1 MMNPNVNILAIIP
14 ARGGSKGIPR
24 KNVLLLSGQPLISY
38 AIRNA
43 KSSDFQ
49 MDVAVST
56 DDQEIT
62 NVSKQFGAEV
72 IRRNKKL
79 ASDEV
84 TLDPVIFDA
93 VQQMENKTG
102 KTYDYVITLQPTSPL
117 LSADTLDSAIQKMLN
132 DETIDTLISAVND
145 PHLSWTTK
153 EVKGV
158 ATVLPNYEARL
169 NRQYLPKNF
178 VETGAFVITKRH
190 FVKPDTRF
198 GQNISVYE
206 VPASESTDIDTK
218 QDWWVA
224 EKQLSKKNI
233 LIRVEGYSEIGL
245 GHVYR
250 GLSLAYSLI
259 DHNVTFVTSSKSDLA
274 IKKLEDSF
282 IKYEVMQEEHQLE
295 DIIAKYNVDIV
306 INDILNTS
314 ISYMEYLSQ
323 LSVRVVNFEDV
334 GPGSALAD
342 AVIND
347 LYAPQNTDSK
357 YYWGSK
363 YYLLRDEFLIS
374 KPSEF
379 NEEVNNIFVIFGGVD
394 PSNLTQKVLAAFEQI
409 STNEDVEFTVVVGP
423 GYAEFEKIQN
433 IAKNSALNISVFKDV
448 NNMAEMMKR
457 SDIAISS
464 QGRTM
469 LELASMNVPTILMA
483 QNERELT
490 HEFGYLS
497 NGFINL
503 GLGEAIDSSS
513 IALTLEWLMNT
524 PQIRRQMHNQM
535 QKKDLRNGFNRVKS
549 IILGDE

>member
-38 AIRNA
+38 AIQNA
-43 KSSDFQ
+43 KSSGFQ

-62 NVSKQFGAEV
+62 NVSNQFGAEV

-93 VQQMENKTG
+93 VQQMESKTG
-102 KTYDYVITLQPTSPL
+102 KAYDYVITLQPTSPL

-198 GQNISVYE
+198 GKNISVYE

-250 GLSLAYSLI
+250 GLSLAYSLM

-282 IKYEVMQEEHQLE
+282 IKYEVIQEEHQLKE
-295 DIIAKYNVDIV
+295 IIAKYDVDIV

-323 LSVRVVNFEDV
+323 FSVRVVNFEDV

-379 NEEVNNIFVIFGGVD
+379 NEEVNNVFVIFGGVD

-409 STNEDVEFTVVVGP
+409 NTNEDVEFTVVVGP
-423 GYAEFEKIQN
+423 GYAEFEKIQD
-433 IAKNSALNISVFKDV
+433 IAENSALNISVFKDV

-535 QKKDLRNGFNRVKS
+535 QKKDLRNGFKRVKS

>member
-1 MMNPNVNILAIIP
+1 MMNPSVNILAIIP

-38 AIRNA
+38 AIQNA
-43 KSSDFQ
+43 KSSGFQ

-62 NVSKQFGAEV
+62 NVSNQFGAEV

-93 VQQMENKTG
+93 VQQMESKTG
-102 KTYDYVITLQPTSPL
+102 KAYDYVITLQPTSPL

-158 ATVLPNYEARL
+158 VTVLPNYEARL

-198 GQNISVYE
+198 GKNISVYE

-250 GLSLAYSLI
+250 GLSLAYSLM

-282 IKYEVMQEEHQLE
+282 IKYEVIQEEHQLE
-295 DIIAKYNVDIV
+295 EIIAKYDVDIV

-323 LSVRVVNFEDV
+323 FSVRVVNFEDV

-379 NEEVNNIFVIFGGVD
+379 NEEVNNVFVIFGGVD

-409 STNEDVEFTVVVGP
+409 NTNEDVEFTVVVGP
-423 GYAEFEKIQN
+423 GYAEFEKIQD
-433 IAKNSALNISVFKDV
+433 IAENSALNISVFKDV

-535 QKKDLRNGFNRVKS
+535 QKKDLRNGFKRVKS

>member
-38 AIRNA
+38 AIQNA
-43 KSSDFQ
+43 KSSGFQ

-62 NVSKQFGAEV
+62 NVSNQFGAEV

-93 VQQMENKTG
+93 VQQMEGKTG
-102 KTYDYVITLQPTSPL
+102 RTYDYVITLQPTSPL

-158 ATVLPNYEARL
+158 VTVLPNYEARL

-198 GQNISVYE
+198 GKNISVYE

-250 GLSLAYSLI
+250 GLSLAYSLM

-282 IKYEVMQEEHQLE
+282 IKYEVIQEEHQLE
-295 DIIAKYNVDIV
+295 EIIAKYDVDIV

-323 LSVRVVNFEDV
+323 FSVRVVNFEDV

-379 NEEVNNIFVIFGGVD
+379 KEEVNNVFVIFGGVD

-409 STNEDVEFTVVVGP
+409 NTNEDVEFTVVVGP
-423 GYAEFEKIQN
+423 GYAEFEKIQD
-433 IAKNSALNISVFKDV
+433 IAENSALNISVFKDV

-535 QKKDLRNGFNRVKS
+535 QKKDLRNGFKRVKS

>member
-1 MMNPNVNILAIIP
+1 MMNPSVNILAIIP

-38 AIRNA
+38 AIQNA
-43 KSSDFQ
+43 KSSGFQ

-62 NVSKQFGAEV
+62 NVSNQFGAEV

-93 VQQMENKTG
+93 VQQMESKTG
-102 KTYDYVITLQPTSPL
+102 KAYDYVITLQPTSPL

-153 EVKGV
+153 KVKGV
-158 ATVLPNYEARL
+158 VTVLPNYEARL

-198 GQNISVYE
+198 GKNISVYE

-250 GLSLAYSLI
+250 GLSLAYSLM

-282 IKYEVMQEEHQLE
+282 IKYEVIQEEHQLKE
-295 DIIAKYNVDIV
+295 IIAKYDVDIV

-323 LSVRVVNFEDV
+323 FSVRVVNFEDV

-379 NEEVNNIFVIFGGVD
+379 NEEVNNVFVIFGGVD

-409 STNEDVEFTVVVGP
+409 NTNEDVEFTVVVGP
-423 GYAEFEKIQN
+423 GYAEFEKIQD
-433 IAKNSALNISVFKDV
+433 IAENSALNISVFKDV

-535 QKKDLRNGFNRVKS
+535 QKKDLRNGFKRVKS

>member
-1 MMNPNVNILAIIP
+1 MMNPSVNILAIIP

-38 AIRNA
+38 AIQNA
-43 KSSDFQ
+43 KSSRFQ

-62 NVSKQFGAEV
+62 NVSNQFGAEV

-93 VQQMENKTG
+93 VQQMEDKTG

-153 EVKGV
+153 KVKGV
-158 ATVLPNYEARL
+158 VTVLPNYEARL

-198 GQNISVYE
+198 GKNISVYE

-250 GLSLAYSLI
+250 GLSLAYSLM

-282 IKYEVMQEEHQLE
+282 IKYEVIQEEHQLE
-295 DIIAKYNVDIV
+295 EIIAKYDVDIV

-323 LSVRVVNFEDV
+323 FSVRVVNFEDV

-379 NEEVNNIFVIFGGVD
+379 NEEVNNVFVIFGGVD

-409 STNEDVEFTVVVGP
+409 NTNEDVEFTVVVGP
-423 GYAEFEKIQN
+423 GYAEFEKIKD
-433 IAKNSALNISVFKDV
+433 IAENSALNISVFKDV

-513 IALTLEWLMNT
+513 IALSLEWLMNT

-535 QKKDLRNGFNRVKS
+535 QKKDLRNGFKRVKS

>member
-1 MMNPNVNILAIIP
+1 MMNPSVNILAIIP

-38 AIRNA
+38 AIQNA
-43 KSSDFQ
+43 KSSRFQ

-62 NVSKQFGAEV
+62 NVSNQFGAEV

-79 ASDEV
+79 ASDEI

-93 VQQMENKTG
+93 VQQMESKTG
-102 KTYDYVITLQPTSPL
+102 KAYDYVITLQPTSPL

-158 ATVLPNYEARL
+158 VTVLPNYEARL

-190 FVKPDTRF
+190 FVRPDTRF
-198 GQNISVYE
+198 GKNISVYE

-250 GLSLAYSLI
+250 GLSLAYSLM

-282 IKYEVMQEEHQLE
+282 IKYEVIQEEHQLKE
-295 DIIAKYNVDIV
+295 IIAKYDVDIV

-323 LSVRVVNFEDV
+323 FSVRVVNFEDV

-379 NEEVNNIFVIFGGVD
+379 NEEVNNVFVIFGGVD

-409 STNEDVEFTVVVGP
+409 NTNEDVEFTVVVGP
-423 GYAEFEKIQN
+423 GYAEFEKIQD
-433 IAKNSALNISVFKDV
+433 IAENSALNISVFKDV

-535 QKKDLRNGFNRVKS
+535 QKKDLRNGFKRVKS

>member
-1 MMNPNVNILAIIP
+1 MNPNVNILAIIP

-38 AIRNA
+38 AIQNA
-43 KSSDFQ
+43 KSSGFQ

-62 NVSKQFGAEV
+62 NVSNQFGAEV

-93 VQQMENKTG
+93 VQQMEGKTG

-158 ATVLPNYEARL
+158 VTVLPNYEARL

-190 FVKPDTRF
+190 FVRPDTRF
-198 GQNISVYE
+198 GKNISVYE

-250 GLSLAYSLI
+250 GLSLAYSLM

-282 IKYEVMQEEHQLE
+282 IKYEVIQEEHQLKE
-295 DIIAKYNVDIV
+295 IIAKYDVDIV

-323 LSVRVVNFEDV
+323 FSVRVVNFEDV

-379 NEEVNNIFVIFGGVD
+379 NEEVNNVFVIFGGVD

-409 STNEDVEFTVVVGP
+409 NTNEDVEFTVVVGP
-423 GYAEFEKIQN
+423 GYAEFEKIQD
-433 IAKNSALNISVFKDV
+433 IAENSALNISVFKDV

-535 QKKDLRNGFNRVKS
+535 QKKDLRNGFKRVKS

>member
-38 AIRNA
+38 AIQNA
-43 KSSDFQ
+43 KSSRFQ

-62 NVSKQFGAEV
+62 NVSNQFGAEV

-93 VQQMENKTG
+93 VQQMESKTG
-102 KTYDYVITLQPTSPL
+102 KAYDYVITLQPTSPL

-158 ATVLPNYEARL
+158 VTVLPNYEARL

-190 FVKPDTRF
+190 FVRPDTRF
-198 GQNISVYE
+198 GKNISVYE

-250 GLSLAYSLI
+250 GLSLAYSLM

-282 IKYEVMQEEHQLE
+282 IKYEVIQEEHQLKE
-295 DIIAKYNVDIV
+295 IIAKYDVDIV

-323 LSVRVVNFEDV
+323 FSVRVVNFEDV

-379 NEEVNNIFVIFGGVD
+379 NEEVNNVFVIFGGVD

-409 STNEDVEFTVVVGP
+409 NTNEDVEFTVVVGP
-423 GYAEFEKIQN
+423 GYAEFEKIQD
-433 IAKNSALNISVFKDV
+433 IAENSALNISVFKDV

-535 QKKDLRNGFNRVKS
+535 QKKDLRNGFKRVKS

>member
-1 MMNPNVNILAIIP
+1 MNPSVNILAIIP

-38 AIRNA
+38 AIQNA
-43 KSSDFQ
+43 KSSRFQ

-62 NVSKQFGAEV
+62 NVSNQFGAEV

-93 VQQMENKTG
+93 VQQMEDKTG

-153 EVKGV
+153 KVKGV
-158 ATVLPNYEARL
+158 VTVLPNYEARL

-198 GQNISVYE
+198 GKNISVYE

-250 GLSLAYSLI
+250 GLSLAYSLM

-282 IKYEVMQEEHQLE
+282 IKYEVIQEEHQLE
-295 DIIAKYNVDIV
+295 EIIAKYDVDIV

-314 ISYMEYLSQ
+314 ISYMEHLSQ
-323 LSVRVVNFEDV
+323 FSVRVVNFEDV

-379 NEEVNNIFVIFGGVD
+379 NEEVNNVFVIFGGVD

-409 STNEDVEFTVVVGP
+409 NTNEDVEFTVVVGP
-423 GYAEFEKIQN
+423 GYAEFEKIKD
-433 IAKNSALNISVFKDV
+433 IAENSALNISVFKDV

-535 QKKDLRNGFNRVKS
+535 QKKDLRNGFKRVKS

>member
-38 AIRNA
+38 AIQNA
-43 KSSDFQ
+43 KSSGFQ

-62 NVSKQFGAEV
+62 NVSNQFGAEV

-93 VQQMENKTG
+93 VQQMEGKTG

-158 ATVLPNYEARL
+158 VTVLPNYEARL

-198 GQNISVYE
+198 GKNISVYE

-250 GLSLAYSLI
+250 GLSLAYSLM

-282 IKYEVMQEEHQLE
+282 IKYEVIQEEHQLE
-295 DIIAKYNVDIV
+295 EIIAKYDVDIV

-323 LSVRVVNFEDV
+323 FSVRVVNFEDV

-379 NEEVNNIFVIFGGVD
+379 NEEVNNVFVIFGGVD

-409 STNEDVEFTVVVGP
+409 NTNEDVEYTVVVGP
-423 GYAEFEKIQN
+423 GYAEFEKIQD
-433 IAKNSALNISVFKDV
+433 IAENSALNISVFKDV

-524 PQIRRQMHNQM
+524 PQIRRQMYNQM
-535 QKKDLRNGFNRVKS
+535 QKKDLRNGFKRVKS

>member
-38 AIRNA
+38 AIQNA
-43 KSSDFQ
+43 KSSGFQ

-62 NVSKQFGAEV
+62 NVSNQFGAEV

-93 VQQMENKTG
+93 VQQMEGKTG

-198 GQNISVYE
+198 GKNISVYE

-250 GLSLAYSLI
+250 GLSLAYSLM

-282 IKYEVMQEEHQLE
+282 IKYEVIQEEHQLKE
-295 DIIAKYNVDIV
+295 IIAKYDVDIV

-323 LSVRVVNFEDV
+323 FSVRVVNFEDV

-379 NEEVNNIFVIFGGVD
+379 NEEVNNVFVIFGGVD

-409 STNEDVEFTVVVGP
+409 NTNEDVEFTVVVGP
-423 GYAEFEKIQN
+423 GYAEFEKIQD
-433 IAKNSALNISVFKDV
+433 IAENSALNISVFKDV

-535 QKKDLRNGFNRVKS
+535 QKKDLRNGFKRVKS

>member
-38 AIRNA
+38 AIQNA
-43 KSSDFQ
+43 KSSGFQ

-62 NVSKQFGAEV
+62 NVSNQFGAEV

-93 VQQMENKTG
+93 VQQMEGKTG

-158 ATVLPNYEARL
+158 VTVLPNYEARL

-190 FVKPDTRF
+190 FVRPDTRF
-198 GQNISVYE
+198 GKNISVYE

-250 GLSLAYSLI
+250 GLSLAYSLM

-282 IKYEVMQEEHQLE
+282 IKYEVIQEEHQLKE
-295 DIIAKYNVDIV
+295 IIAKYDVDIV

-323 LSVRVVNFEDV
+323 FSVRVVNFEDV

-379 NEEVNNIFVIFGGVD
+379 NEEVNNVFVIFGGVD

-409 STNEDVEFTVVVGP
+409 NTNEDVEFTVVVGP
-423 GYAEFEKIQN
+423 GYAEFEKIQD
-433 IAKNSALNISVFKDV
+433 IAENSALNISVFKDV

-535 QKKDLRNGFNRVKS
+535 QKKDLRNGFKRVKS

>member
-38 AIRNA
+38 AIQNA
-43 KSSDFQ
+43 KSSRFQ

-62 NVSKQFGAEV
+62 NVSNQFGAEV

-93 VQQMENKTG
+93 VQQMESKTG
-102 KTYDYVITLQPTSPL
+102 KAYDYVITLQPTSPL

-158 ATVLPNYEARL
+158 VTVLPNYEARL

-190 FVKPDTRF
+190 FVRPDTRF
-198 GQNISVYE
+198 GKNISVYE

-250 GLSLAYSLI
+250 GLSLAYSLM

-282 IKYEVMQEEHQLE
+282 IKYEVIQEEHQLE
-295 DIIAKYNVDIV
+295 EIIAKYDVDIV

-323 LSVRVVNFEDV
+323 FSVRVVNFEDV

-379 NEEVNNIFVIFGGVD
+379 NEEVNNVFVIFGGVD

-409 STNEDVEFTVVVGP
+409 NTNEDVEFTVVVGP
-423 GYAEFEKIQN
+423 GYAEFEKIQD
-433 IAKNSALNISVFKDV
+433 IAENSALNISVFKDV

-535 QKKDLRNGFNRVKS
+535 QKKDLRNGFKRVKS

>member
-1 MMNPNVNILAIIP
+1 MMNPSVNILAIIP

-38 AIRNA
+38 AIQNA
-43 KSSDFQ
+43 KSSRFQ

-62 NVSKQFGAEV
+62 NVSNQFGAEV

-93 VQQMENKTG
+93 VQQMEGKTG

-158 ATVLPNYEARL
+158 VTVLPNYEARL

-198 GQNISVYE
+198 GKNISVYE

-250 GLSLAYSLI
+250 GLSLAYSLM

-282 IKYEVMQEEHQLE
+282 IKYEVIQEEHQLE
-295 DIIAKYNVDIV
+295 EIIAKYDVDIV

-323 LSVRVVNFEDV
+323 FSVRVVNFEDV

-379 NEEVNNIFVIFGGVD
+379 NEEVNNVFVIFGGVD

-409 STNEDVEFTVVVGP
+409 NTNEDVEFTVVVGP
-423 GYAEFEKIQN
+423 GYAEFEKIKD
-433 IAKNSALNISVFKDV
+433 IAENSALNISVFKDV

-535 QKKDLRNGFNRVKS
+535 QKKDLRNGFKRVKS

>member
-38 AIRNA
+38 AIQNA
-43 KSSDFQ
+43 KSSGFQ

-56 DDQEIT
+56 DNQEIT
-62 NVSKQFGAEV
+62 NVSNQFGAEV

-93 VQQMENKTG
+93 VQQMEGKTG

-158 ATVLPNYEARL
+158 VTVLPNYEARL

-198 GQNISVYE
+198 GKNISVYE

-250 GLSLAYSLI
+250 GLSLAYSLM

-282 IKYEVMQEEHQLE
+282 IKYEVIQEEHQLE
-295 DIIAKYNVDIV
+295 EIITKYDVDIV

-323 LSVRVVNFEDV
+323 FSVRVVNFEDV

-379 NEEVNNIFVIFGGVD
+379 NEEVNNVFVIFGGVD

-409 STNEDVEFTVVVGP
+409 NTNEDVEFTVVVGP
-423 GYAEFEKIQN
+423 GYAEFEKIQD
-433 IAKNSALNISVFKDV
+433 IAENSALNISVFKDV

-535 QKKDLRNGFNRVKS
+535 QKKDLRNGFKRVKS

>member
-38 AIRNA
+38 AIQNA
-43 KSSDFQ
+43 KSSGFQ

-62 NVSKQFGAEV
+62 NVSNQFGAEV

-93 VQQMENKTG
+93 VQQMESKTG
-102 KTYDYVITLQPTSPL
+102 KAYDYVITLQPTSPL

-158 ATVLPNYEARL
+158 VTVLPNYEARL

-198 GQNISVYE
+198 GKNISVYE

-250 GLSLAYSLI
+250 GLSLAYSLM

-282 IKYEVMQEEHQLE
+282 IKYEVIQEEHQLE
-295 DIIAKYNVDIV
+295 EIIGKYDVDIV

-323 LSVRVVNFEDV
+323 FSVRVVNFEDV

-379 NEEVNNIFVIFGGVD
+379 NEEVNNVFVIFGGVD

-409 STNEDVEFTVVVGP
+409 NTNEDVEFTVVVGP
-423 GYAEFEKIQN
+423 GYAEFEKIQD
-433 IAKNSALNISVFKDV
+433 IAENSALNISVFKDV

-535 QKKDLRNGFNRVKS
+535 QKKDLRNGFKRVKS

>member
-38 AIRNA
+38 AIQNA
-43 KSSDFQ
+43 KSSGFQ

-62 NVSKQFGAEV
+62 NVSNQFGAEV

-79 ASDEV
+79 ASDEI

-93 VQQMENKTG
+93 VQQMEGKTG

-117 LSADTLDSAIQKMLN
+117 LSADTLDAAIQKMLN

-158 ATVLPNYEARL
+158 VTVLPNYEARL

-198 GQNISVYE
+198 GKNISVYE

-250 GLSLAYSLI
+250 GLSLAYSLM

-282 IKYEVMQEEHQLE
+282 IKYEVIQEEHQLE
-295 DIIAKYNVDIV
+295 EIIAKYDVDIV

-323 LSVRVVNFEDV
+323 FSVRVVNFEDV

-379 NEEVNNIFVIFGGVD
+379 NEEVNNVFVIFGGVD

-409 STNEDVEFTVVVGP
+409 NTNEDVEFTVVVGP
-423 GYAEFEKIQN
+423 GYAEFEKIQD
-433 IAKNSALNISVFKDV
+433 IAENSALNISVFKDV

-483 QNERELT
+483 QNDRELT

-535 QKKDLRNGFNRVKS
+535 QKKDLRNGFKRVKS

>member
-1 MMNPNVNILAIIP
+1 MMNPSVNILAIIP

-38 AIRNA
+38 AIQNA
-43 KSSDFQ
+43 KSSGFQ

-62 NVSKQFGAEV
+62 NVSNQFGAEV

-93 VQQMENKTG
+93 VQQMESKTG
-102 KTYDYVITLQPTSPL
+102 KAYDYVITLQPTSPL

-158 ATVLPNYEARL
+158 VTVLPNYEARL

-190 FVKPDTRF
+190 FVRPDTRF
-198 GQNISVYE
+198 GKNISVYE

-250 GLSLAYSLI
+250 GLSLAYSLM

-282 IKYEVMQEEHQLE
+282 IKYEVIQEEHQLKE
-295 DIIAKYNVDIV
+295 IIAKYDVDIV

-323 LSVRVVNFEDV
+323 FSVRVVNFEDV

-379 NEEVNNIFVIFGGVD
+379 NEEVNNVFVIFGGVD

-409 STNEDVEFTVVVGP
+409 NTNEDVEFTVVVGP
-423 GYAEFEKIQN
+423 GYAEFEKIQD
-433 IAKNSALNISVFKDV
+433 IAENSALNISVFKDV

-535 QKKDLRNGFNRVKS
+535 QKKDLRNGFKRVKS

>member
-1 MMNPNVNILAIIP
+1 MMNPSVNILAIIP

-38 AIRNA
+38 AIQNA
-43 KSSDFQ
+43 KSSRFQ

-62 NVSKQFGAEV
+62 NVSNQFGAEV

-93 VQQMENKTG
+93 VQQMEGKTG

-158 ATVLPNYEARL
+158 VTVLPNYEARL

-198 GQNISVYE
+198 GKNISVYE

-250 GLSLAYSLI
+250 GLSLAYSLM

-282 IKYEVMQEEHQLE
+282 IKYEVIQEEHQLE
-295 DIIAKYNVDIV
+295 EIIAKYDVDIV

-323 LSVRVVNFEDV
+323 FSVRVVNFEDV

-379 NEEVNNIFVIFGGVD
+379 NEEVNNVFVIFGGVD
-394 PSNLTQKVLAAFEQI
+394 PSNLTQKVLDAFEQI
-409 STNEDVEFTVVVGP
+409 NTNEDVEFTVVVGP
-423 GYAEFEKIQN
+423 GYAEFEKIQD
-433 IAKNSALNISVFKDV
+433 IAENSALNISVFKDV

-535 QKKDLRNGFNRVKS
+535 QKKDLRNGFKRVKS

>member
-1 MMNPNVNILAIIP
+1 MMNPSVNILAIIP

-38 AIRNA
+38 AIQNA
-43 KSSDFQ
+43 KSSRFQ

-62 NVSKQFGAEV
+62 NVSNQFGAEV

-93 VQQMENKTG
+93 VQQMEGKTG

-132 DETIDTLISAVND
+132 DGTIDTLISAVND

-158 ATVLPNYEARL
+158 VTVLPNYEARL

-198 GQNISVYE
+198 GKNISVYE

-250 GLSLAYSLI
+250 GLSLAYSLM

-282 IKYEVMQEEHQLE
+282 IKYEVIQEEHQLE
-295 DIIAKYNVDIV
+295 EIIGKYDIDIV

-323 LSVRVVNFEDV
+323 FSVRVVNFEDV

-379 NEEVNNIFVIFGGVD
+379 NEEVNNVFVIFGGVD

-409 STNEDVEFTVVVGP
+409 NTNEDVEFTVVVGP
-423 GYAEFEKIQN
+423 GYAEFEKIQD
-433 IAKNSALNISVFKDV
+433 IAENSALNISVFKDV
-448 NNMAEMMKR
+448 NNMAEMMKK

-535 QKKDLRNGFNRVKS
+535 QKKDLRNGFKRVKS

>member
-38 AIRNA
+38 AIQNA
-43 KSSDFQ
+43 KSSGFQ

-62 NVSKQFGAEV
+62 NVSNQFGAEV

-93 VQQMENKTG
+93 VQQMEGKTG
-102 KTYDYVITLQPTSPL
+102 KIYDYVITLQPTSPL

-158 ATVLPNYEARL
+158 VTVLPNYEARL

-198 GQNISVYE
+198 GKNISVYE

-250 GLSLAYSLI
+250 GLSLAYSLM

-282 IKYEVMQEEHQLE
+282 IKYEVIQEEHQLE
-295 DIIAKYNVDIV
+295 EIIAKYDVDIV

-323 LSVRVVNFEDV
+323 FSVRVVNFEDV

-379 NEEVNNIFVIFGGVD
+379 NEEVNNVFVIFGGVD

-409 STNEDVEFTVVVGP
+409 NTNEDVEFTVVVGP
-423 GYAEFEKIQN
+423 GYAEFEKIQD
-433 IAKNSALNISVFKDV
+433 IAENSALNISVFKDV

-535 QKKDLRNGFNRVKS
+535 QKKDLRNGFKRVKS

>member
-1 MMNPNVNILAIIP
+1 MMNPSVNILAIIP

-38 AIRNA
+38 AIQNA
-43 KSSDFQ
+43 KSSRFQ

-62 NVSKQFGAEV
+62 NVSNQFGAEV

-93 VQQMENKTG
+93 VQQMEDKTG

-158 ATVLPNYEARL
+158 VTVLPNYEARL

-198 GQNISVYE
+198 GKNISVYE

-250 GLSLAYSLI
+250 GLSLAYSLM

-282 IKYEVMQEEHQLE
+282 IKYEVIQEEHQLE
-295 DIIAKYNVDIV
+295 EIIAKYDVDIV

-323 LSVRVVNFEDV
+323 FSVRVVNFEDV

-379 NEEVNNIFVIFGGVD
+379 NEEVNNVFVIFGGVD

-409 STNEDVEFTVVVGP
+409 NTNEDVEFTVVVGP
-423 GYAEFEKIQN
+423 GYAEFEKIKD
-433 IAKNSALNISVFKDV
+433 IAENSALNISVFKDV

-513 IALTLEWLMNT
+513 IALSLEWLMNT

-535 QKKDLRNGFNRVKS
+535 QKKDLRNGFKRVKS

>member
-1 MMNPNVNILAIIP
+1 MNPSVNILAIIP

-38 AIRNA
+38 AIQNA
-43 KSSDFQ
+43 KSSRFQ

-62 NVSKQFGAEV
+62 NVSNQFGAEV

-93 VQQMENKTG
+93 VQQMEDKTG

-158 ATVLPNYEARL
+158 VTVLPNYEARL

-198 GQNISVYE
+198 GKNISVYE

-250 GLSLAYSLI
+250 GLSLAYSLM

-282 IKYEVMQEEHQLE
+282 IKYEVIQEEHQLKE
-295 DIIAKYNVDIV
+295 IIAKYDVDIV

-323 LSVRVVNFEDV
+323 FSVRVVNFEDV

-379 NEEVNNIFVIFGGVD
+379 NEEVNNVFVIFGGVD

-409 STNEDVEFTVVVGP
+409 NTNEDVEFTVVVGP
-423 GYAEFEKIQN
+423 GYAEFEKIQD
-433 IAKNSALNISVFKDV
+433 IAENSALNISVFKDV

-535 QKKDLRNGFNRVKS
+535 QKKDLRNGFKRVKS

>member
-38 AIRNA
+38 AIQNA
-43 KSSDFQ
+43 KSSGFQ

-62 NVSKQFGAEV
+62 NVSNQFGAEV

-93 VQQMENKTG
+93 VQQMEGKTG

-158 ATVLPNYEARL
+158 VTVLPNYEARL

-198 GQNISVYE
+198 GKNISVYE

-250 GLSLAYSLI
+250 GLSLAYSLM
-259 DHNVTFVTSSKSDLA
+259 DHNITFVTSSKSDLA

-282 IKYEVMQEEHQLE
+282 IKYEVIQEEHQLKE
-295 DIIAKYNVDIV
+295 IIAKYDVDIV

-323 LSVRVVNFEDV
+323 FSVRVVNFEDV

-379 NEEVNNIFVIFGGVD
+379 NEEVNNVFVIFGGVD

-409 STNEDVEFTVVVGP
+409 NTNEDVEFTVVVGP
-423 GYAEFEKIQN
+423 GYAEFEKIQD
-433 IAKNSALNISVFKDV
+433 IAENSALNISVFKDV

-535 QKKDLRNGFNRVKS
+535 QKKDLRNGFKRVKS

>member
-38 AIRNA
+38 AIQNV
-43 KSSDFQ
+43 KSSGFQ

-62 NVSKQFGAEV
+62 NVSNQFGAEV

-93 VQQMENKTG
+93 VQQMEGKTG
-102 KTYDYVITLQPTSPL
+102 RTYDYVITLQPTSPL

-158 ATVLPNYEARL
+158 VTVLPNYEARL

-198 GQNISVYE
+198 GKNISVYE

-250 GLSLAYSLI
+250 GLSLAYSLM

-282 IKYEVMQEEHQLE
+282 IKYEVIQEEHQLE
-295 DIIAKYNVDIV
+295 EIIAKYDVDIV

-323 LSVRVVNFEDV
+323 FSVRVVNFEDV

-379 NEEVNNIFVIFGGVD
+379 KEEVNNVFVIFGGVD

-409 STNEDVEFTVVVGP
+409 NTNEDVEFTVVVGP
-423 GYAEFEKIQN
+423 GYAEFEKIQD
-433 IAKNSALNISVFKDV
+433 IAENSALNISVFKDV

-535 QKKDLRNGFNRVKS
+535 QKKDLRNGFKRVKS

>member
-1 MMNPNVNILAIIP
+1 MMNPSVNILAIIP

-38 AIRNA
+38 AIQNA
-43 KSSDFQ
+43 KSSRFQ

-62 NVSKQFGAEV
+62 NVSNQFGAEV

-93 VQQMENKTG
+93 VQQMEGKTG

-153 EVKGV
+153 KVKGV
-158 ATVLPNYEARL
+158 VTVLPNYEARL

-198 GQNISVYE
+198 GNNISVYE

-250 GLSLAYSLI
+250 GLSLAYSLM

-282 IKYEVMQEEHQLE
+282 IKYEVIQEEHQLKE
-295 DIIAKYNVDIV
+295 IIAKYDVDIV

-323 LSVRVVNFEDV
+323 FSVRVVNFEDV

-379 NEEVNNIFVIFGGVD
+379 NEEVNNVFVIFGGVD

-409 STNEDVEFTVVVGP
+409 NTNEDVEFTVVVGP
-423 GYAEFEKIQN
+423 GYAEFEKIQD
-433 IAKNSALNISVFKDV
+433 IAENSALNISVFKDV

-535 QKKDLRNGFNRVKS
+535 QKKDLRNGFKRVKS

>member
-1 MMNPNVNILAIIP
+1 MNPSVNILAIIP

-38 AIRNA
+38 AIQNA
-43 KSSDFQ
+43 KSSRFQ

-62 NVSKQFGAEV
+62 NVSNQFGAEV

-93 VQQMENKTG
+93 VQQMEGKTG

-132 DETIDTLISAVND
+132 DGTIDTLISAVND

-158 ATVLPNYEARL
+158 VTVLPNYEARL

-198 GQNISVYE
+198 GKNISVYE

-250 GLSLAYSLI
+250 GLSLAYSLM

-282 IKYEVMQEEHQLE
+282 IKYEVIQEEHQLE
-295 DIIAKYNVDIV
+295 EIIGKYDVDIV

-323 LSVRVVNFEDV
+323 FSVRVVNFEDV

-379 NEEVNNIFVIFGGVD
+379 NEEVNNVFVIFGGVD

-409 STNEDVEFTVVVGP
+409 NTNEDVEFTVVVGP
-423 GYAEFEKIQN
+423 GYAEFEKIQD
-433 IAKNSALNISVFKDV
+433 IAENSALNISVFKDV

-535 QKKDLRNGFNRVKS
+535 QKKDLRNGFKRVKS

>member
-1 MMNPNVNILAIIP
+1 MMNSSVNILAIIP

-38 AIRNA
+38 AIQNA
-43 KSSDFQ
+43 KSSRFQ

-62 NVSKQFGAEV
+62 NVSNQFGAEV

-93 VQQMENKTG
+93 VQQMEGKTG

-158 ATVLPNYEARL
+158 VTVLPNYEARL

-198 GQNISVYE
+198 GKNISVYE

-250 GLSLAYSLI
+250 GLSLAYSLM

-282 IKYEVMQEEHQLE
+282 IKYEVIQEEHQLE
-295 DIIAKYNVDIV
+295 EIIAKYDVDIV

-323 LSVRVVNFEDV
+323 FSVRVVNFEDV

-379 NEEVNNIFVIFGGVD
+379 NEEVNNVFVIFGGVD

-409 STNEDVEFTVVVGP
+409 NTNEDVEFTVVVGP
-423 GYAEFEKIQN
+423 GYAEFEKIQD
-433 IAKNSALNISVFKDV
+433 IAENSALNISVFKDV

-535 QKKDLRNGFNRVKS
+535 QKKDLRNGFKRVKS

>member
-38 AIRNA
+38 AIQNA
-43 KSSDFQ
+43 KSSGFQ

-62 NVSKQFGAEV
+62 NVSNQFGAEV

-93 VQQMENKTG
+93 VQQMEGKTG

-158 ATVLPNYEARL
+158 VTVLPNYEARL

-198 GQNISVYE
+198 GKNISVYE

-250 GLSLAYSLI
+250 GLSLAYSLM

-282 IKYEVMQEEHQLE
+282 IKYEVIQEEHQLE
-295 DIIAKYNVDIV
+295 EIIAKYDVDIV

-323 LSVRVVNFEDV
+323 FSVRVVNFEDV

-379 NEEVNNIFVIFGGVD
+379 NEEVNNVFVIFGGVD

-409 STNEDVEFTVVVGP
+409 NTNEDVEFTVVVGP
-423 GYAEFEKIQN
+423 GYAEFEKIQD
-433 IAKNSALNISVFKDV
+433 IAENSALNISVFKDV

-535 QKKDLRNGFNRVKS
+535 QKKDLRNGFKRVKS

>member
-38 AIRNA
+38 AIQNA
-43 KSSDFQ
+43 KSSGFQ

-62 NVSKQFGAEV
+62 NVSNQFGAEV

-93 VQQMENKTG
+93 VQQMEGKTG

-158 ATVLPNYEARL
+158 VTVLPNYEARL

-198 GQNISVYE
+198 GKNISVYE

-250 GLSLAYSLI
+250 GLSLAYSLM

-282 IKYEVMQEEHQLE
+282 IKYEVIQEEHQLKE
-295 DIIAKYNVDIV
+295 IIAKYDVDIV

-323 LSVRVVNFEDV
+323 FSVRVVNFEDV

-379 NEEVNNIFVIFGGVD
+379 NEEVNNVFVIFGGVD

-409 STNEDVEFTVVVGP
+409 NTNEDVEFTVVVGP
-423 GYAEFEKIQN
+423 GYAEFEKIQD
-433 IAKNSALNISVFKDV
+433 IAENSALNISVFKDV

-535 QKKDLRNGFNRVKS
+535 QKKDLRNGFKRVKS

>member
-38 AIRNA
+38 AIQNA
-43 KSSDFQ
+43 KSSGFQ

-62 NVSKQFGAEV
+62 NVSNQFGAEV

-93 VQQMENKTG
+93 VQQMESKTG
-102 KTYDYVITLQPTSPL
+102 KAYDYVITLQPTSPL

-158 ATVLPNYEARL
+158 VTVLPNYEARL

-198 GQNISVYE
+198 GKNISVYE

-250 GLSLAYSLI
+250 GLSLAYSLM

-282 IKYEVMQEEHQLE
+282 IKYEVIQEEHQLE
-295 DIIAKYNVDIV
+295 EIIAKYDVDIV

-323 LSVRVVNFEDV
+323 FSVRVVNFEDV

-379 NEEVNNIFVIFGGVD
+379 NEEVNNVFVIFGGVD

-409 STNEDVEFTVVVGP
+409 NTNEDVEFTVVVGP
-423 GYAEFEKIQN
+423 GYAEFEKIKD
-433 IAKNSALNISVFKDV
+433 IAENSALNISVFKDV

-535 QKKDLRNGFNRVKS
+535 QKKDLRNGFKRVKS

>member
-38 AIRNA
+38 AIQNA
-43 KSSDFQ
+43 KSSRFQ

-62 NVSKQFGAEV
+62 NVSNQFGAEV

-79 ASDEV
+79 ASDEI

-93 VQQMENKTG
+93 VQQMESKTG
-102 KTYDYVITLQPTSPL
+102 KAYDYVITLQPTSPL

-158 ATVLPNYEARL
+158 VTVLPNYEARL

-190 FVKPDTRF
+190 FVRPDTRF
-198 GQNISVYE
+198 GKNISVYE

-250 GLSLAYSLI
+250 GLSLAYSLM

-282 IKYEVMQEEHQLE
+282 IKYEVIQEEHQLKE
-295 DIIAKYNVDIV
+295 IIAKYDVDIV

-323 LSVRVVNFEDV
+323 FSVRVVNFEDV

-379 NEEVNNIFVIFGGVD
+379 NEEVNNVFVIFGGVD

-409 STNEDVEFTVVVGP
+409 NTNEDVEFTVVVGP
-423 GYAEFEKIQN
+423 GYAEFEKIQD
-433 IAKNSALNISVFKDV
+433 IAENSALNISVFKDV

-535 QKKDLRNGFNRVKS
+535 QKKDLRNGFKRVKS

>member
-1 MMNPNVNILAIIP
+1 MMNPSVNILAIIP

-38 AIRNA
+38 AIQNA
-43 KSSDFQ
+43 KSSGFQ

-62 NVSKQFGAEV
+62 NVSNQFGAEV

-79 ASDEV
+79 ASDEI

-93 VQQMENKTG
+93 VQQMEGKTG

-158 ATVLPNYEARL
+158 VTVLPNYEARL

-190 FVKPDTRF
+190 FVRPDTRF
-198 GQNISVYE
+198 GKNISVYE

-250 GLSLAYSLI
+250 GLSLAYSLM

-282 IKYEVMQEEHQLE
+282 IKYEVIQEEHQLKE
-295 DIIAKYNVDIV
+295 IIAKYDVDIV

-323 LSVRVVNFEDV
+323 FSVRVVNFEDV

-379 NEEVNNIFVIFGGVD
+379 NEEVNNVFVIFGGVD

-409 STNEDVEFTVVVGP
+409 NTNEDVEFTVVVGP
-423 GYAEFEKIQN
+423 GYAEFEKIQD
-433 IAKNSALNISVFKDV
+433 IAENSALNISVFKDV

-535 QKKDLRNGFNRVKS
+535 QKKDLRNGFKRVKS

>member
-38 AIRNA
+38 AIQNA
-43 KSSDFQ
+43 KSSGFQ

-62 NVSKQFGAEV
+62 NVSNQFGAEV

-93 VQQMENKTG
+93 VQQMEGKTG

-158 ATVLPNYEARL
+158 VTVLPNYEARL

-190 FVKPDTRF
+190 FVRPDTRF
-198 GQNISVYE
+198 GKNISVYE

-250 GLSLAYSLI
+250 GLSLAYSLM

-282 IKYEVMQEEHQLE
+282 IKYEVIQEEHQLE
-295 DIIAKYNVDIV
+295 EIIAKYDVDIV

-323 LSVRVVNFEDV
+323 FSVRVVNFEDV

-379 NEEVNNIFVIFGGVD
+379 NEEVNNVFVIFGGVD

-409 STNEDVEFTVVVGP
+409 NTNEDVEFTVVVGP
-423 GYAEFEKIQN
+423 GYAEFEKIQD
-433 IAKNSALNISVFKDV
+433 IAENSALNISVFKDV

-535 QKKDLRNGFNRVKS
+535 QKKDLRNGFKRVKS